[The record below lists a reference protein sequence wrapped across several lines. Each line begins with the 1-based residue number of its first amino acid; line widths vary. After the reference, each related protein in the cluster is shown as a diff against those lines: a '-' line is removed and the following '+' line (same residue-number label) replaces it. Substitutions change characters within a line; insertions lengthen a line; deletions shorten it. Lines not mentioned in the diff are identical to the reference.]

1 MRLRFLWIG
10 KTRDPQ
16 CAGLEG
22 KYLERL
28 RQFFPADSASVPEL
42 RKTDQ
47 RQKST
52 QLEREA
58 QLIEKKLS
66 DRTYLVVL
74 DEQGREYTSVELAS
88 VLQRLM
94 DQGISEMT
102 FLVGGSSGIPDKI
115 KCLADMRISLSKLTL
130 PHELA
135 RVVLLEQIYRA
146 VTIMKGL
153 PYHK

>member
-10 KTRDPQ
+10 KTRDLQ
-16 CAGLEG
+16 CAELEG
-22 KYLERL
+22 RYLDRL
-28 RQFFPADSASVPEL
+28 RHFFPTDSASVPEL

-47 RQKST
+47 RQKSS
-52 QLEREA
+52 QLGREA
-58 QLIEKKLS
+58 QRIEKKLS
-66 DRTYLVVL
+66 DQTYLVVL
-74 DEQGREYTSVELAS
+74 DEQGREYTSAELAS
-88 VLQRLM
+88 FLQRLM
-94 DQGISEMT
+94 DQGVSEIT

-115 KCLADMRISLSKLTL
+115 KRLADMKISLSKLTL

-135 RVVLLEQIYRA
+135 RIVLLEQIYRA